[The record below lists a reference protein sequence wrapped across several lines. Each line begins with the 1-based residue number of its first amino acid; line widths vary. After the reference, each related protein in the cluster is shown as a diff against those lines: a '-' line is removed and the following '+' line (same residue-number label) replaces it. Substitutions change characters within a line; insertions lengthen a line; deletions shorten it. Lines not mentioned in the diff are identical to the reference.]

1 MTTLSTQ
8 AETAAKKLLMADETQ
23 LLEQLGM
30 RATAIRE
37 DPAKA
42 GAFDP
47 QLVYSA
53 AEMGLKEDV
62 LDLGQRIFRRWHK
75 EVFRLVCG
83 GGAENEKDREEL
95 KKAFGVSD
103 VAVAASLSALLI
115 TSLNIAPAIAVVVAA
130 LVVKRFFRPAQEEFC
145 ATWKKHVAD
154 DE

>member
-1 MTTLSTQ
+1 MCWT
-8 AETAAKKLLMADETQ
+8 
-23 LLEQLGM
+23 
-30 RATAIRE
+30 
-37 DPAKA
+37 
-42 GAFDP
+42 
-47 QLVYSA
+47 SA
-53 AEMGLKEDV
+53 SAS
-62 LDLGQRIFRRWHK
+62 FRRWHK

-83 GGAENEKDREEL
+83 GDAENEKDREEL